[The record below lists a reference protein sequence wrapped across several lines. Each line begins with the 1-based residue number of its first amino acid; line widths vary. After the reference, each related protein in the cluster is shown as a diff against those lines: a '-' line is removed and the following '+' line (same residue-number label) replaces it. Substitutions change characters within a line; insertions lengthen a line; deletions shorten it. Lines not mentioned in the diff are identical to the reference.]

1 MATYLHLTHCIL
13 SCTLR
18 FHFLLRPIPPG
29 FLPCSR
35 RPQDAISQ
43 AVSPGAT
50 YQCFLPPN
58 ASQSPHPIS
67 PAPALALT
75 PVFFFHSAAETPARS
90 SSHRSSLA
98 QLFASCL
105 LCSGSVSRLPSRC
118 VILKQSQASYPRCA
132 PSRLQSPFLP
142 NLTVLTVFS
151 DSAKRGRSPLPTC
164 TTFAFLLP
172 LAARS
177 T

>member
-1 MATYLHLTHCIL
+1 MHLTHCIL
-13 SCTLR
+13 SCSLR

-75 PVFFFHSAAETPARS
+75 PRLFLSFSCRNPS
-90 SSHRSSLA
+90 PIQLSSLLPCSAVRFLSSLLWLYLLTPVTVCYSKA
-98 QLFASCL
+98 QPGQLPKVCPLPAP
-105 LCSGSVSRLPSRC
+105 VSLPTKSHC
-118 VILKQSQASYPRCA
+118 PHC
-132 PSRLQSPFLP
+132 
-142 NLTVLTVFS
+142 VFS
-151 DSAKRGRSPLPTC
+151 DSAKRDHSPLPTC

-172 LAARS
+172 LATCS

>member
-1 MATYLHLTHCIL
+1 MGRGHLLAFNSLHPELYPSL
-13 SCTLR
+13 SLPAPAHSSR
-18 FHFLLRPIPPG
+18 F
-29 FLPCSR
+29 
-35 RPQDAISQ
+35 QAI
-43 AVSPGAT
+43 SPGAT

-151 DSAKRGRSPLPTC
+151 DSAKRDHSPLPTC

-172 LAARS
+172 LATRS